1 MLLAIETSTHML
13 SVALTTDG
21 GVIERFAHCPT
32 GGSDRLLPWVHEVL
46 AEADVTLADLD
57 AIAFGAGPG
66 SFTGLRLA
74 CAAAQGLAY
83 GAELPVVDIPTLEAL
98 AFANGPG
105 RVFTCLDARM
115 NEVYSA
121 AYEVSAEGVFEVL
134 PVNVTPPEF
143 IPLPPGGGWK
153 ACGDGFAT
161 NRAVLEQR
169 MQSVLLE
176 INPTVPPLASAVAR
190 LAESRLRRGDTIRP
204 ADAIPIYV
212 RDKVALTTAERMAR
226 GGNK

>member
-13 SVALTTDG
+13 SVALATDG
-21 GVIERFAHCPT
+21 GIIERSAYCST
-32 GGSDRLLPWVHEVL
+32 GGSDRVLPWVHEVL
-46 AEADVTLADLD
+46 AEAGVTLADLD

-83 GAELPVVDIPTLEAL
+83 GAELPVIDIATLEAL

-105 RVFTCLDARM
+105 RVFACLDARM
-115 NEVYSA
+115 SEVYSA
-121 AYEVSAEGVFEVL
+121 AFEVSAKAVVEVL
-134 PVNVTPPEF
+134 AVTVSPPEF
-143 IPLPPGGGWK
+143 IPLPPGSGWK
-153 ACGDGFAT
+153 GCGDGFASYK
-161 NRAVLEQR
+161 AVLDQR
-169 MQSVLLE
+169 MQSVLKE
-176 INPTVPPLASAVAR
+176 INPNVPPLAPAVAR
-190 LAESRLRRGDTIRP
+190 LAESRLQRGETIRP

>member
-21 GVIERFAHCPT
+21 GIIERSAYCPT
-32 GGSDRLLPWVHEVL
+32 GGSDRLLPWVHEIL
-46 AEADVTLADLD
+46 NEAGITLADLD

-83 GAELPVVDIPTLEAL
+83 GAEIPVIDIATLEAL
-98 AFANGPG
+98 ALANGPG
-105 RVFTCLDARM
+105 RVFACLDARM

-121 AYEVSAEGVFEVL
+121 AYEVSAEGVVEVL
-134 PVNVTPPEF
+134 AVNVSPPEF
-143 IPLPPGGGWK
+143 IPLPPGSGWK
-153 ACGDGFAT
+153 GCGDGFAT
-161 NRAVLEQR
+161 YRTALEQR
-169 MQSVLLE
+169 MQVLLE
-176 INPTVPPLASAVAR
+176 INPTVPPLAPAVAT
-190 LAESRLRRGDTIRP
+190 LAESRMRRGDTIRP
-204 ADAIPIYV
+204 ADATPIYV
-212 RDKVALTTAERMAR
+212 RNKVALTTAERMAR